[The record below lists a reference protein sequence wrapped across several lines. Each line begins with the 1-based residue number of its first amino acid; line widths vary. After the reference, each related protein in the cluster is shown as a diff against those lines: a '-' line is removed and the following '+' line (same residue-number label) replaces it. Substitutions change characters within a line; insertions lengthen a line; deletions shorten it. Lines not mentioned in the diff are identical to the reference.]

1 MSLTTKKIA
10 AVWRAL
16 KTVVQLNPSSVQ
28 ALVFP
33 LKGGGGGWGGGEGGG
48 EIGSYGRSLVC
59 PSLILLL
66 LTILEETGKNGSRS

>member
-33 LKGGGGGWGGGEGGG
+33 LKGVGGGWGGGEVG
-48 EIGSYGRSLVC
+48 EKLVHMDEVWFVPASFYC
-59 PSLILLL
+59 Y
-66 LTILEETGKNGSRS
+66 

>member
-33 LKGGGGGWGGGEGGG
+33 LKGGGVAGGE
-48 EIGSYGRSLVC
+48 ERWGRNWFIWTKSGLSQ
-59 PSLILLL
+59 PHFIA
-66 LTILEETGKNGSRS
+66 TDNPGRDR